1 MVVASFHA
9 SFSLKEDM
17 RTEKASLLVK
27 FFAPNLS
34 ADGSLFDR
42 SSLLAFEGSG
52 QLLIWA

>member
-1 MVVASFHA
+1 
-9 SFSLKEDM
+9 M